1 MSIKADEITKI
12 IQSQI
17 EGYTKDVDVRE
28 VGTVTSVGDG
38 IARVYGLDRVMSNEL
53 LEFPQ
58 GVFGLA
64 LNLEEEN
71 VGVVLLGESHLVREG
86 DVVKRTRRIMSDP
99 GRPGHDRPR
108 RQPARP
114 APRRQGPDPDRHL
127 HARRA
132 PGPGRRRPP
141 ARPRAAPDRHQ
152 GHRQR

>member
-12 IQSQI
+12 IQQQI
-17 EGYTKDVDVRE
+17 EGADSGVDIRE

-53 LEFPQ
+53 LEFPR

-86 DVVKRTRRIMSDP
+86 DVVLMP
-99 GRPGHDRPR
+99 
-108 RQPARP
+108 
-114 APRRQGPDPDRHL
+114 QGYHPNV
-127 HARRA
+127 AA
-132 PGPGRRRPP
+132 PGGQINFLWMM
-141 ARPRAAPDRHQ
+141 AAVREDDDRQ
-152 GHRQR
+152 YGVVNVQPE